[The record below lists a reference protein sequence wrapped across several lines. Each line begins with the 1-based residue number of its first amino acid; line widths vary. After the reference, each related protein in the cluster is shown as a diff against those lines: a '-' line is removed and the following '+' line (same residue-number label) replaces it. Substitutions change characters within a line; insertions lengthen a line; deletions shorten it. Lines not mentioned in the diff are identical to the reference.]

1 VASHTVGHDEHA
13 GFLAREHGILVAI
26 PHAPDVASRNAA
38 PGDFC
43 HAPIYPPIPLSDKPV
58 AAFAAERRG
67 ERWWIVSVYRAQES
81 ADMPIPPEFLP
92 ADD

>member
-1 VASHTVGHDEHA
+1 MLLSTPRHRYRT
-13 GFLAREHGILVAI
+13 
-26 PHAPDVASRNAA
+26 SR
-38 PGDFC
+38 
-43 HAPIYPPIPLSDKPV
+43 SRR
-58 AAFAAERRG
+58 FAAERRG